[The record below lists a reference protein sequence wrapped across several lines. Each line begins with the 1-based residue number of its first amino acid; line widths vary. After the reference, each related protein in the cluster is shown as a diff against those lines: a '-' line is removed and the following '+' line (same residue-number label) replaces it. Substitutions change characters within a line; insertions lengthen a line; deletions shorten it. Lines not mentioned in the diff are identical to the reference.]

1 MSSKWLKA
9 NKNQKGKRQICF
21 SSFQHSKTGLE
32 CSRATQGEYKPR
44 HYCFFFEQNSRK
56 ITFSLQRWFSQAVLL
71 HRLWNSQH
79 LAENSEENY
88 TNFLGK
94 ATRLWDLLRVDT
106 RIPKI
111 KPSVARKEKEEE
123 EKKKTWE
130 GRKEGKQQNSKR
142 NKIRFLSILLNHMP

>member
-1 MSSKWLKA
+1 MKTKKA
-9 NKNQKGKRQICF
+9 KDKYVFLPFSTVRLAWSVPELHKGNINPDIIAF
-21 SSFQHSKTGLE
+21 FLSKTQE
-32 CSRATQGEYKPR
+32 KV
-44 HYCFFFEQNSRK
+44 
-56 ITFSLQRWFSQAVLL
+56 TFSLQRWFSQAVLL

-123 EKKKTWE
+123 KKKDMR
-130 GRKEGKQQNSKR
+130 RKKGGETTE
-142 NKIRFLSILLNHMP
+142 